1 VVRLPQ
7 PPGAHYVCGS
17 KLLPELGDDP
27 VLQLE
32 DVFERAVRLGFRD
45 RFAACGI
52 HDARRD
58 AQPIART
65 LEASDDGEVQVQF
78 RAKRRQVAP
87 RTAHRFDDPHT
98 IDDPNGAGGAQIVGH
113 GFGNPR

>member
-1 VVRLPQ
+1 VVWLPQ
-7 PPGAHYVCGS
+7 PAWARSARGS
-17 KLLPELGDDP
+17 KLLSELCDDP

-32 DVFERAVRLGFRD
+32 DLFERAIRLRFRD

-65 LEASDDGEVQVQF
+65 LEASDDGEVQIQV
-78 RAKRRQVAP
+78 RAERRQVAP
-87 RTAHRFDDPHT
+87 GTAHRFDDPHT
-98 IDDPNGAGGAQIVGH
+98 IDDAHGAGGAQIVGH
-113 GFGNPR
+113 GLGDPR